1 MQIKKRFLLVMISL
15 ICIPLLILTV
25 VIYIYSSNNLMIK
38 SQNVLKQLV
47 ISKGKTLEALFHSTM
62 HRNQMLA
69 QDRLIIQ
76 VLTKGTLNSSEEIN
90 QVRELLI
97 QACKDENSDEILL
110 IDSEGKVLVSSYKKN
125 EQLVL
130 SYQEIYRGL
139 SEGKTIMTELFS
151 GDREKDRSISIIVPV
166 IDDRDEVVGSICEV
180 VSINWL
186 RELTQNIELEET
198 SYTYI
203 LNEKL
208 NFILH
213 SKKSKEGTILE
224 STGIKNLIEAAYQKG
239 ETYGIGISTH
249 EGAEKYV
256 AFYRVKNSDWIV
268 CIEQN
273 IGEIRQQAVV
283 EVLII
288 MGCLM
293 LMAISIGV
301 FCVRFSRKIT
311 KPMEELITSMNQVSN
326 GDFMQI
332 SSYNRDDEFGIL
344 FLRYNHMIKKLGDS
358 HQEFNYVCEEL
369 SVTQDKLKR
378 KVKELTQNREAL
390 AISEKRYK
398 ITLDAIEEVIWEYNI
413 RTKSFFATEKWEELT
428 GYSNQDIK
436 VIAVIKE
443 ILEPYSIEAFILTL
457 KSCIEG
463 NIDSFNQQIH
473 IKNKRGEYKWLLCK
487 GHTVRNAQGKIS
499 KLIGALSDITL
510 CKENEERVRKLA
522 FFDVLTGCL
531 NKQTFMES
539 LETWLSPKE
548 EVKDAALLFIDL
560 DDFKK
565 INDTLGH
572 EVGDKLLNY
581 AAKVLRYIIPQ
592 DSFISRFGGDEFV
605 IFKTKIF
612 DISEVQEMV
621 YAILNIFQDPIH
633 IDGKDIH
640 ITCSIGIA
648 LYPLDGISADVL
660 LKNADTAMYKA
671 KELGKNTY
679 SFYAPDMSKSLDR
692 KLMIEGALREAISK
706 NTLYIQYQPIVDIK
720 TQKTVAV
727 EALLRLKDN
736 ELGFISPGEFIPI
749 AEEAGLIIS
758 AGDWVIEKALTE
770 LNYYRL
776 QGYENLSITINVSSL
791 QMKDRSFLEK
801 LKVTVKNTKVPPE
814 LIKLEVTESV
824 LMENVEKSIEL
835 FHEIKGIG
843 IKLALDDFG
852 TGYSSL
858 NYLRSIPLDILKID
872 KSFIDEITVSSVQSE
887 IVDSIIGMAHTLNIL
902 VVAEGVET
910 EEQFKI
916 LRDKGCDLVQGYFF
930 SKPLMPN
937 QLGERLEEEKYV

>member
-1 MQIKKRFLLVMISL
+1 MQIKKKIPVVMISL

-25 VIYIYSSNNLMIK
+25 VIYIYSSNSLMIK
-38 SQNVLKQLV
+38 SQDVLKELV
-47 ISKGKTLEALFHSTM
+47 ISKGKTLEAVLQSIVY
-62 HRNQMLA
+62 RNQMLA
-69 QDRLIIQ
+69 ENRLIIQ
-76 VLTKGTLNSSEEIN
+76 VLTKQMLNSSKEIN
-90 QVRELLI
+90 QVRDVLI
-97 QACKDENSDEILL
+97 QTSNDENSEEVFLV
-110 IDSEGKVLVSSYKKN
+110 DSTGKILVSSYKEN

-130 SYQEIYRGL
+130 SDQEIYKGL
-139 SEGKTIMTELFS
+139 SEGETIITEIFP
-151 GDREKDRSISIIVPV
+151 GDRERDRSINIIVPV
-166 IDDRDEVVGSICEV
+166 INDRDEIVGSICQV
-180 VSINWL
+180 VSNDWL
-186 RELTQNIELEET
+186 REWIQSIDIRGT
-198 SYTYI
+198 SYTYV

-208 NFILH
+208 DFILYPE
-213 SKKSKEGTILE
+213 KSKDRTILE
-224 STGIKNLIEAAYQKG
+224 STRIKSLIETACQKG
-239 ETYGIGISTH
+239 ENYGKGVYTY

-256 AFYRVKNSDWIV
+256 AFYRVKNTEWIV
-268 CIEQN
+268 CIEQDMR
-273 IGEIRQQAVV
+273 EIRQQAVM
-283 EVLII
+283 EVFII
-288 MGCLM
+288 MGCIVM
-293 LMAISIGV
+293 LTVGGGI
-301 FCVRFSRKIT
+301 FCVRFSRGIT
-311 KPMEELITSMNQVSN
+311 KPILELAASMNQASN
-326 GDFMQI
+326 GDFKQI
-332 SSYNRDDEFGIL
+332 SSYSRDDEFGPL
-344 FLRYNHMIKKLGDS
+344 FVGYNHMIKKLGDS
-358 HQEFNYVCEEL
+358 HQELSHVCKEL
-369 SVTQDKLKR
+369 SATQDKLKR
-378 KVKELTQNREAL
+378 KIKELTHSREAL

-413 RTKSFFATEKWEELT
+413 KNKSFFATEKWEELT

-443 ILEPYSIEAFILTL
+443 ILEPYSIEAFMLTL
-457 KSCIEG
+457 RSCIEG
-463 NIDSFNQQIH
+463 DMDSFIQEIH
-473 IKNKRGEYKWLLCK
+473 IRNKNGEYRWLLCK
-487 GHTVRNAQGKIS
+487 GRAMRNAQGKIS
-499 KLIGALSDITL
+499 KLIGALSDITIS
-510 CKENEERVRKLA
+510 KENEERVRKLA

-539 LETWLSPKE
+539 METWLSPKE
-548 EVKDAALLFIDL
+548 GVKDAALLFIDL

-581 AAKVLRYIIPQ
+581 VAKKLRHILPQ

-605 IFKTKIF
+605 IFKTKIV
-612 DISEVQEMV
+612 DLSEIQEMV
-621 YAILNIFQDPIH
+621 YAILNIFQESID

-692 KLMIEGALREAISK
+692 KLMIEGALRDAISK

-736 ELGFISPGEFIPI
+736 ELGSISPGEFIPI

-758 AGDWVIEKALTE
+758 TGDWVMEKALTE

-791 QMKDRSFLEK
+791 QMKDKSFLEK
-801 LKVTVKNTKVPPE
+801 LKVAVQNTKVPPE
-814 LIKLEVTESV
+814 LIKLEVTESIF
-824 LMENVEKSIEL
+824 MENVEESIEL
-835 FHEIKGIG
+835 FHEIKRIG

-858 NYLRSIPLDILKID
+858 NYLRSIPIDILKID
-872 KSFIDEITVSSVQSE
+872 KSFIDEITVSPVLSE
-887 IVDSIIGMAHTLNIL
+887 IVDSIIGMAHTLNIM

-910 EEQFKI
+910 EEQLKI
-916 LRDKGCDLVQGYFF
+916 LKDKGCDLVQGYFF

-937 QLGERLEEEKYV
+937 QLGERLEEEKYA